1 MKVKEGGEE
10 EEKDGDTDMAVQ
22 SDHLSRGKAM
32 VDAPG
37 CTQVHLEHLCEP
49 LLGGE
54 PP

>member
-22 SDHLSRGKAM
+22 YGHLSRGREL
-32 VDAPG
+32 DDDPG
-37 CTQVHLEHLCEP
+37 CTQVQLEHWCEP